1 MISIPSEIS
10 VRFNSALAKNR
21 IPNDYQNHYR
31 KWLRYYLDFC
41 QKYNF
46 QSIQPDSLQN
56 FLEKVGGKTTDK
68 GTTESRLHMQYLY
81 ITK

>member
-1 MISIPSEIS
+1 MISIPSEIP

-21 IPNDYQNHYR
+21 IAKEYQNHYR

-46 QSIQPDSLQN
+46 QGIQPESII
-56 FLEKVGGKTTDK
+56 FKVFNLKAY
-68 GTTESRLHMQYLY
+68 GTF
-81 ITK
+81 